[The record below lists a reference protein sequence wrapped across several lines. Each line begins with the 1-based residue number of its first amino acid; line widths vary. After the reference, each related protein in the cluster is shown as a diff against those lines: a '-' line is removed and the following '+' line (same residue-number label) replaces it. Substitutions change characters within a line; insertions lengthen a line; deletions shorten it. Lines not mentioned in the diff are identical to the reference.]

1 MNDFGSIRTAVSAV
15 APRYAIARASMF
27 DLYENDESRISGSA
41 CLLLDVG
48 CTFSRAD
55 AAQFRRFIAEELGC
69 TVDVVLRSAL
79 AADDIARA
87 EEEARIVYE
96 NPEVVVAFAPSVGA
110 ASAPQVAPPAAPA
123 APQRPNR

>member
-27 DLYENDESRISGSA
+27 DLYENDESRISGNA
-41 CLLLDVG
+41 CLLLDVV

-79 AADDIARA
+79 AADDSARA
-87 EEEARIVYE
+87 EEEARLVYE
-96 NPEVVVAFAPSVGA
+96 NPEVEPAFTPSIGA
-110 ASAPQVAPPAAPA
+110 ATAPRVTPPAAPA
-123 APQRPNR
+123 APQGANR

>member
-15 APRYAIARASMF
+15 APRYAIARVSMF
-27 DLYENDESRISGSA
+27 DLYENDESHISGSA

-79 AADDIARA
+79 AADDVARA
-87 EEEARIVYE
+87 EEEARLVYE
-96 NPEVVVAFAPSVGA
+96 NPEVVVAFAPTSEPT
-110 ASAPQVAPPAAPA
+110 APTTPPQAPKPPI
-123 APQRPNR
+123 R

>member
-27 DLYENDESRISGSA
+27 DLYENDESRISGNA

-48 CTFSRAD
+48 ITFSRAD

-79 AADDIARA
+79 AAEDAARA

-96 NPEVVVAFAPSVGA
+96 NPEISLVQTPAPA
-110 ASAPQVAPPAAPA
+110 AKAAPPAAPK

>member
-27 DLYENDESRISGSA
+27 DLYESDESRISGSA

-96 NPEVVVAFAPSVGA
+96 NPEVVVALAPSVGA

>member
-1 MNDFGSIRTAVSAV
+1 MNDFGSIRTAVEAV

-27 DLYENDESRISGSA
+27 DLYENDESRISGNA

-48 CTFSRAD
+48 ITFSRAD

-79 AADDIARA
+79 ASDDAVRA

-96 NPEVVVAFAPSVGA
+96 NPKVVLAK
-110 ASAPQVAPPAAPA
+110 ASAPAAQTTPPAAPK

>member
-1 MNDFGSIRTAVSAV
+1 
-15 APRYAIARASMF
+15 MF
-27 DLYENDESRISGSA
+27 DLYENNESRIRGNA

-87 EEEARIVYE
+87 EEEARLVYE
-96 NPEVVVAFAPSVGA
+96 NPEVEPAFTPSIGA
-110 ASAPQVAPPAAPA
+110 ATAPRVTPPAAPA
-123 APQRPNR
+123 APQGANR